1 MSYSH
6 IANNS
11 DDSLLEALV
20 SPVADQRRRAE
31 AHWLALS
38 PSERLGTLLAS
49 SLVPLAPILLRR
61 EILKLTDTVQ
71 IQQVLTSLMDK
82 ISTSVVQQQQEHYL
96 YCLAEIA
103 GVLTWLDKSASVQV
117 VTTLLSQHPNEA
129 SVSVI
134 Q

>member
-1 MSYSH
+1 M
-6 IANNS
+6 
-11 DDSLLEALV
+11 

-31 AHWLALS
+31 AYWLSLS
-38 PSERLGTLLAS
+38 PSERLGLLLAS

-82 ISTSVVQQQQEHYL
+82 LSTSTAPQREEHYY

-117 VTTLLSQHPNEA
+117 VTTLLSQYPND
-129 SVSVI
+129 VSELVNN
-134 Q
+134 

>member
-6 IANNS
+6 STNNR

-31 AHWLALS
+31 EYWLSLS
-38 PSERLGTLLAS
+38 PSERLGLLLAS

-71 IQQVLTSLMDK
+71 IQQVLMSLMDK
-82 ISTSVVQQQQEHYL
+82 ISTSMAQQREHYH

-103 GVLTWLDKSASVQV
+103 SVLTWLDKPASVQV
-117 VTTLLSQHPNEA
+117 VTTLLSQYPDE
-129 SVSVI
+129 VSEFVN